1 MAAWEESKME
11 DSSLGSPNEYFASG
25 MAGKAQEDHHVELHR
40 GLKARHITMIGKWF
54 LFYLIIMEA

>member
-1 MAAWEESKME
+1 ME